1 MAQHM
6 ILKSLELQGFKT
18 FPDRT
23 TLTFERGITS
33 VVGPNGS
40 GKSNI
45 SDAMRWVLGEQS
57 LRTLRCS
64 KMEDV
69 IFGGTPQRKALGF
82 AEVTLTIDNSD
93 RRLDFDND
101 TVAITRRYYRSG
113 ESEYLINKAAVRLKD
128 INELFMDTGLGRDGY
143 SIIGQGKIDAIVA
156 AKSEDRREIFEEAAG
171 ISRYRYRKE
180 ESERRLNKAEE
191 NLVRLRDILSELEGR
206 VEPLRVQAEKAEQFI
221 AFDQE
226 KKGLEIGIWLETL
239 ERSAKVL
246 REHGEKIDLAQAQRQ
261 EIEEELER
269 LGARIEEN
277 YRETNR
283 CTAQMEEARNRAAA
297 LEEQAVRTEGEMGLL
312 QNDLAHNAQDQAR
325 LEEQAAAALRS
336 GEDTD
341 REIAGKRE
349 EIAAKERQLE
359 ESRDRLLSFSQ
370 RLEELRKGAD
380 EATRQ
385 LEGAAAALAE
395 HNAALAEERI
405 RLTSAQSTMAEI
417 RLRAGAVDGSVAQ
430 AKERQAAARAEGEE
444 LAQMLRDTEA
454 AIAAGEN
461 GVKGHELR
469 LESRRKR
476 AQAAREEM
484 DRLTLDAKE
493 QQRRAKLLAD
503 LERNFEGFTQSVKAV
518 MKEAGR
524 GILQGVCGPVTQL
537 LKTPKEY
544 AVALETAL
552 GGAMQ
557 NIVVETEQDA
567 KAAIR
572 LLQQRDLGRATFLPL
587 TTIRGTV
594 LDQREM
600 ESLPGFVGVASR
612 LCQCEEKYAGIR
624 DSLLGRVAVAEDL
637 DSAVAIAKRMK
648 YRFRIVSLDGQVV
661 NAGGSLTGGSK
672 ARNSG
677 LLSRASEIQRVR
689 EKAADLEEK
698 AARAAA
704 LYKERQEELSA
715 CEAQLDAARGE
726 LSARQEERIKIQAEA
741 ARAAKELEAATQE
754 LEHLERERSDSQGR
768 LAEMESLQAQAQEK
782 IAALERHAAEAQAQS
797 QAFSGNR
804 EEQLARCEDIA
815 QTIQEI
821 RMNQFSA
828 EKDRDALLAAVEEL
842 EARKRD
848 SGATA
853 QKLEEERA
861 ALGQKAKELQEGM
874 ARCREQAQALRGQ
887 AAGERAGAE
896 ETAQKR
902 TALEQQAGELRNQER
917 EATGRRENAGREL
930 ARLQERAE
938 NLQKEYDSIITKL
951 WEEYELT
958 RREAEEQAQPI
969 GDLPAAQRRLS
980 ELKNKIKA
988 LGAVNVGAVVEYRE
1002 VSQRYQFLKAQVE
1015 DVEKSK
1021 KELLDLIDGLTKQ
1034 MREQFT
1040 QRFAQVNQNF
1050 GPIFRELFGGGGAE
1064 LTFTDASDVLR
1075 SGIEIK
1081 VQPPGKIVTHIESL
1095 SGGEKALVAISIY
1108 FAIMRVNP
1116 PPFCVLDEIE
1126 AALDDVNV
1134 TRYAQYLRRMSG
1146 NTQFI
1151 TITHRRGTMEGSDML
1166 YGVTMQDQGISK
1178 LLALRTEEAAEFGT

>member
-18 FPDRT
+18 FPDKT

-113 ESEYLINKAAVRLKD
+113 ESEYLINKATVRLKD

-191 NLVRLRDILSELEGR
+191 NLVRLRDILSELEDR

-221 AFDQE
+221 AYDQE

-246 REHGEKIDLAQAQRQ
+246 REHGEKLDLAQAQRR
-261 EIEEELER
+261 EIEEELQQLE
-269 LGARIEEN
+269 AQIEEN

-283 CTAQMEEARNRAAA
+283 CTAQMEEARSQAAA
-297 LEEQAVRTEGEMGLL
+297 FDEQAVRAEGEVGLL
-312 QNDLAHNAQDQAR
+312 QNDLAHNAQDKAR

-341 REIAGKRE
+341 REIAQKRE
-349 EIAAKERQLE
+349 EIAAKEQQLG
-359 ESRDRLLSFSQ
+359 ESRDKLLSFSQ
-370 RLEELRKGAD
+370 RLEELRRGAD
-380 EATRQ
+380 EATRR
-385 LEGAAAALAE
+385 LEEAAAARAE
-395 HNAALAEERI
+395 LGAALAEERI
-405 RLTSAQSTMAEI
+405 QLTSAQSTMAEI

-444 LAQMLRDTEA
+444 LAQMLQDTQT
-454 AIAAGEN
+454 AIAGLEN
-461 GVKGHELR
+461 AVKGHELR
-469 LESRRKR
+469 LESRQKR
-476 AQAAREEM
+476 AQAAKEQL
-484 DRLTLDAKE
+484 DQLTLDARE
-493 QQRRAKLLAD
+493 QQRRARLLED
-503 LERNFEGFTQSVKAV
+503 LERNLEGFAQSVKAV

-600 ESLPGFVGVASR
+600 EDLPGFVGIASR

-672 ARNSG
+672 AKNSG
-677 LLSRASEIQRVR
+677 LLSRAAEIQRVR
-689 EKAADLEEK
+689 EKAAGLEQK
-698 AARAAA
+698 AAQAAA
-704 LYKERQEELSA
+704 LYKERQEELAA
-715 CEAQLDAARGE
+715 CTAELDAAKGE
-726 LSARQEERIKIQAEA
+726 LSALQEERIKVQAEA
-741 ARAAKELEAATQE
+741 ARAARELENAAKELEN
-754 LEHLERERSDSQGR
+754 LERERSDSQGR
-768 LAEMESLQAQAQEK
+768 LSEMEALQAQSQEK
-782 IAALERHAAEAQAQS
+782 IAALEQQLSQAQAQS
-797 QAFSGNR
+797 QSLTGDR

-821 RMNQFSA
+821 RLHQFSA
-828 EKDRDALLAAVEEL
+828 EKDRDALAAAVQDL

-848 SGATA
+848 SGQAA
-853 QKLEEERA
+853 QRFAQEGA
-861 ALGQKAKELQEGM
+861 ALEARAQELQAGI
-874 ARCREQAQALRGQ
+874 AQCQEQVKSLRAQA
-887 AAGERAGAE
+887 AAQRAGVE

-902 TALEQQAGELRNQER
+902 TALERQAGELRSRER
-917 EATGRRENAGREL
+917 EAAGRRENAGREV

-938 NLQKEYDSIITKL
+938 NLQKEYDQIIAKL

-969 GDLPAAQRRLS
+969 QDLPAAQRRLS

-988 LGAVNVGAVVEYRE
+988 LGAVNVGAVVEYQE

-1021 KELLDLIDGLTKQ
+1021 KELLDLIDDLTKH

-1050 GPIFRELFGGGGAE
+1050 GSIFRELFGGGAAE
-1064 LTFTDASDVLR
+1064 LTFTDDSDVLR

-1146 NTQFI
+1146 ATQFI

-1166 YGVTMQDQGISK
+1166 YGVTMQDQGVSK